1 MWSYNNVHNPLT
13 LRWSWLKGKPV
24 PDPTESNVNSW
35 WAQWRLKSPVFQLF
49 DQLFVQAQ
57 IKGSIKAPRH
67 WPLWRE
73 STGGRWF
80 PLTKGQWRGQ
90 CFHLMMSS
98 CPRHCPLWGQIHR
111 CPVDSPHKGPVTR
124 KMLPFDYVNLADDDA
139 GNLQPVFF
147 KRLHLLHIC
156 ISSFFLF
163 NTSLTT
169 I

>member
-57 IKGSIKAPRH
+57 IKGSSASLAFVKGIHR
-67 WPLWRE
+67 WPVVSPHKGPVTR
-73 STGGRWF
+73 TMF
-80 PLTKGQWRGQ
+80 PLDDVI
-90 CFHLMMSS
+90 MSAS
-98 CPRHCPLWGQIHR
+98 LPSVGANP
-111 CPVDSPHKGPVTR
+111 PVSGGFPSQKGPVTR